1 MSYSVAKNE
10 NSSYDIIEKE
20 TDVTINMKTNEKRA
34 RELCRKLNLGSGF
47 NGFTPAFFAEIKGKE
62 IPR

>member
-1 MSYSVAKNE
+1 MSYSVKENE
-10 NSSYDIIEKE
+10 KFSYDIIEKD
-20 TDVTINMKTNEKRA
+20 TDITIVMKTNEKRA

-47 NGFTPAFFAEIKGKE
+47 NGFTPVFFADYKGKE